1 CRGVVVPHDD
11 HLASTSVLLL
21 DWLADETYEMGLRLA
36 ALVAEGFATPAAD
49 SGRPE
54 A

>member
-1 CRGVVVPHDD
+1 MPHDD

-36 ALVAEGFATPAAD
+36 ALVCEGFATPAPG